1 MSNTFHYL
9 KNISYFTAFIYKQY
23 KNMTQPD
30 DKESLPPFVKS
41 WRQLYLWVVLSL
53 VLTIALLYLFGK
65 YFS

>member
-1 MSNTFHYL
+1 
-9 KNISYFTAFIYKQY
+9 
-23 KNMTQPD
+23 MTHSD
-30 DKESLPPFVKS
+30 ENDSLPPFVKS

>member
-1 MSNTFHYL
+1 
-9 KNISYFTAFIYKQY
+9 
-23 KNMTQPD
+23 MTQED
-30 DKESLPPFVKS
+30 ENDSLPPFVKS

>member
-1 MSNTFHYL
+1 
-9 KNISYFTAFIYKQY
+9 
-23 KNMTQPD
+23 MTQQD
-30 DKESLPPFVKS
+30 ENDSLPPFVKS

>member
-1 MSNTFHYL
+1 
-9 KNISYFTAFIYKQY
+9 
-23 KNMTQPD
+23 MTEQD
-30 DKESLPPFVKS
+30 ENDSLPPFVKS